1 MTARNSFMSPVLIL
15 AALVAGG
22 CASDG
27 SGLTTSAVMP
37 EKMSNSSAAKIDPA
51 CATLASQIETLHK
64 EGTVD
69 RFEKAAAGKSDIVR
83 VKRSAIAKQ
92 AELNKANADFQAKCG
107 PQVPKAQT
115 AQAAAPS
122 AAQAVATQAA
132 TQKAATAAGSAPT
145 AAAAVAA
152 PASPDAAA
160 KDAAQMAAKDADK
173 SAVPKT
179 P

>member
-1 MTARNSFMSPVLIL
+1 MTARNSFMSPALIL

-92 AELNKANADFQAKCG
+92 AELNKANAEFQAKCG

-122 AAQAVATQAA
+122 AAPA
-132 TQKAATAAGSAPT
+132 

-152 PASPDAAA
+152 PASPVAAA
-160 KDAAQMAAKDADK
+160 KDAAQMAAKDAVK